1 MLLTG
6 QYFGCYRSVP
16 LNLAVCEPISTP
28 VRKGTQMNHREL
40 TLAELLADP
49 IALAVMAADR
59 VDPAALQAMLS
70 GLARRLQ
77 VTRLAE
83 PIRDCAGRGD
93 RQW

>member
-1 MLLTG
+1 MD
-6 QYFGCYRSVP
+6 
-16 LNLAVCEPISTP
+16 
-28 VRKGTQMNHREL
+28 HREL

-49 IALAVMAADR
+49 IALAMMAADR
-59 VDPAALQAMLS
+59 VDPAALNAMLS

-83 PIRDCAGRGD
+83 RIRDCVGRDD